1 MAFISTGDNSQE
13 YRVQEVKDMTSQ
25 NNTVVLGTG
34 ASVTGVDGSVYAIDG
49 NGQITIDGVVDDT
62 TANVDALGF
71 GGGMVWQKN
80 ADNSWYSKVSASD
93 TWVNYYE
100 VNGVP
105 PVSAQRASDSG
116 TTYVPG
122 SGLPLYDA
130 DGNSW
135 AISGGQVV
143 LDGSV
148 DPTTANVTRLAYVN
162 GVIWQENTDG
172 NWYSKVLPSDTWTQA
187 VQTDP
192 IVAAAAQTL
201 TWTGATSDPTDP
213 AAWALPDG
221 SAQAPMPFEA
231 LVMNG
236 GSMDLGGGNLAG
248 DVLSGA
254 NETVNLTDGGSV
266 QLFTDAAT
274 VNVTGGTAAL
284 NVTSPPE
291 APDDPGIVT
300 VTADTISSVILHAD
314 MTFGRLTE
322 TGGSV
327 VVNGASHISGAYVL
341 LNSDLSGSGTLD
353 VDYNRAQL
361 SVVEVNGAIGS
372 GVTLSTESP
381 NSALVLD
388 NPGADQGTVALHYGW
403 LEIKGE
409 AATDSV
415 SYQNSLVSLYQGN
428 NVLAA
433 VNVVGVAGQTGFG
446 PNDGTLHFGK
456 SDTGSVYVYQ
466 TNPPDGPSLTPL
478 PQHGGQQVSLVA
490 SLYGLGC
497 FQGDAAGVFR

>member
-1 MAFISTGDNSQE
+1 
-13 YRVQEVKDMTSQ
+13 MTSP
-25 NNTVVLGTG
+25 NNSVILGTG
-34 ASVTGVDGSVYAIDG
+34 ASVTGADGSVYAIDG
-49 NGQITIDGVVDDT
+49 DGQITIDGIVDDT
-62 TANVDALGF
+62 TANVDALGY

-80 ADNSWYSKVSASD
+80 ADNSWYSKISASD
-93 TWVNYYE
+93 TWANYYE

-105 PVSAQRASDSG
+105 PVSTGRASDSG
-116 TTYVPG
+116 ATYTPG
-122 SGLPLYDA
+122 NGFPLRDA
-130 DGNSW
+130 DGNTW

-148 DPTTANVTRLAYVN
+148 DPTTANVVKLAYVN
-162 GVIWQENTDG
+162 GVIWQENTDA

-192 IVAAAAQTL
+192 IAAAAVQAL

-221 SAQAPMPFEA
+221 SSQVPAPFET

-254 NETVNLTDGGSV
+254 NETINLTDGGSV

-274 VNVTGGTAAL
+274 VNVTGGTAAI

-291 APDDPGIVT
+291 SPFDPGIVT

-314 MTFGRLTE
+314 ITFGRLTE
-322 TGGSV
+322 TGGGV
-327 VVNGASHISGAYVL
+327 VVNGTSHVSGAYVL

-353 VDYNRAQL
+353 VDYNRARL
-361 SVVEVNGAIGS
+361 GVVEVNGAVGS

-381 NSALVLD
+381 NSSLVLD
-388 NPGADQGTVALHYGW
+388 NAGADQGTVALHYGW
-403 LEIKGE
+403 LEIKNE

-415 SYQNSLVSLYQGN
+415 SYQNSLVSLYQGDT
-428 NVLAA
+428 VLAA
-433 VNVVGVAGQTGFG
+433 IAVVGLAGQTGFG
-446 PNDGTLHFGK
+446 PNDGTLHFAK
-456 SDTGSVYVYQ
+456 NAAGSVFVYQ
-466 TNPPDGPSLTPL
+466 TYGGGGSGLTPL
-478 PQHGGQQVSLVA
+478 PQHA
-490 SLYGLGC
+490 
-497 FQGDAAGVFR
+497 